1 MIPPLSFAQDDM
13 RLLRKSILED
23 RTMDQVYDM
32 AHDVVSAGLN
42 VGSGYGEVWIRD
54 FNTFITTAMDVMPDE
69 IIRSSLNT
77 FFKFQGPS
85 GDIVDGYL
93 PVREADLDSKDGY
106 AYRLSPLAPQYAAH
120 KNTVETDQETS
131 LIQAVFQYVSKSGN
145 SWIYSPVVAWDQSQA
160 GKYKFVAYYTGTEKN
175 VNASFNYTDKSISI
189 SNVTSDQDNQTD
201 VLLAVSDEVLTTNVP
216 ISFGFRHALS
226 MIKFTLTSKIGDV
239 QIIDFTVSGL
249 KSTGTVTMTDTDEI
263 SWDNQSGEAKFT
275 LDKFTATTGGA
286 SSNEFV
292 VVPQSNVLLRVSF
305 KARIDG
311 IEKTLTAEMPNQV
324 YGNSYRYNYT
334 AEITGADMDVI
345 QFNAPVVSD
354 WENYTDITT
363 DVNKTN

>member
-1 MIPPLSFAQDDM
+1 MKRIYLFAAVTAIALAACTKTQTTAV
-13 RLLRKSILED
+13 SEGN
-23 RTMDQVYDM
+23 
-32 AHDVVSAGLN
+32 VVRFDNAFVGNPTKAGLTTDN
-42 VGSGYGEVWIRD
+42 QFGSTKTPDCFYVLGGYEG
-54 FNTFITTAMDVMPDE
+54 NA
-69 IIRSSLNT
+69 SLFGNI
-77 FFKFQGPS
+77 K
-85 GDIVDGYL
+85 
-93 PVREADLDSKDGY
+93 
-106 AYRLSPLAPQYAAH
+106 
-120 KNTVETDQETS
+120 
-131 LIQAVFQYVSKSGN
+131 VSKSGN